1 MDVCPPTLTVISLSW
16 QLAPLS
22 LFSACNAPC
31 PISSQGASSSSL
43 KTGESSGLI
52 TSTMMEKALIGRQD
66 VLQPQSRLSQL
77 IINFVSTGRSESLW
91 PGQEVSN
98 WALSARPG
106 RWETLLLS
114 LTPCQWIS
122 ADEDIDC
129 VSERNGDVE
138 PSMKRER
145 PSSGVPSTQQ
155 HYYWLCIFKTV
166 LETFSSMHLTSSFQF
181 YCTGFSIL
189 A

>member
-1 MDVCPPTLTVISLSW
+1 MIISLSW

-31 PISSQGASSSSL
+31 PISSQGAPSSSL
-43 KTGESSGLI
+43 KTGESSGLL
-52 TSTMMEKALIGRQD
+52 TSTMMEKALIERQD

-98 WALSARPG
+98 WALCTRPG
-106 RWETLLLS
+106 GERRCYCPSRLVCEFLLMK
-114 LTPCQWIS
+114 TDPVS
-122 ADEDIDC
+122 AGY
-129 VSERNGDVE
+129 GD
-138 PSMKRER
+138 ER
-145 PSSGVPSTQQ
+145 PSPEVLSTQQ
-155 HYYWLCIFKTV
+155 HYYWLWIFKTV
-166 LETFSSMHLTSSFQF
+166 LETFSSMYLILLFKY
-181 YCTGFSIL
+181 YCTGVSIL